1 MIINYYRRRATR
13 MDKMDDVPDAQE
25 LYAVFPH
32 LEAID
37 TMPSPRVIKSHLPF
51 YLLPP
56 NFLDTC
62 KVVYVARNP
71 KDVIVSFYYHHKLM
85 KMEGFSGAVDCFADY
100 FMKDQGTTV
109 AILLA
114 LLKCTFTLWLIQYIK
129 MLIFTFIFFVF
140 HQ

>member
-13 MDKMDDVPDAQE
+13 MDKMDDVPDAQK
-25 LYAVFPH
+25 LYA
-32 LEAID
+32 
-37 TMPSPRVIKSHLPF
+37 
-51 YLLPP
+51 
-56 NFLDTC
+56 
-62 KVVYVARNP
+62 VYVARNP